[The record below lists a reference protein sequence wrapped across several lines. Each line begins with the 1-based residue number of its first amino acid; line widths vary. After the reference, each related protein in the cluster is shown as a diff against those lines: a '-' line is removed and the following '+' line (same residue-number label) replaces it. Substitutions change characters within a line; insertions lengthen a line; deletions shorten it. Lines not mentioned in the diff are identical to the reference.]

1 LGAILRAARAPAR
14 TRRDGRLAASPA
26 FLDRAAADGA
36 CGSAGVGP
44 PFNELILNTESR

>member
-14 TRRDGRLAASPA
+14 TLRDGRPPGSPA
-26 FLDRAAADGA
+26 FLDRVAADGA

-44 PFNELILNTESR
+44 PFNELILSTESR